1 MNIAVCDDEL
11 VIREQI
17 REMILFQSAGH
28 RVELFGSAEE
38 FLQSEICFDVILMD
52 IQMEGLN
59 GIEAARILRKRGEN
73 TVLIFVTGIKEYV
86 FEAFDVSAFH
96 YLLKPIDGDKFY
108 EVFNMALKE
117 AEKNK
122 EQDYLF
128 IKLKN
133 KKLKIKTEDVLYMES
148 MGRKVEI
155 HLKSESIEIYA
166 KMNDL
171 EEQMGSGFYR
181 CHRGYLVNMAHIAE
195 YENYNIHVSNGETI
209 FMAKE
214 RYNQFVRE
222 YMRYLRNG
230 GTICV

>member
-28 RVELFGSAEE
+28 RVELFCSAEE
-38 FLQSEICFDVILMD
+38 LLQSEICFDVILMD
-52 IQMEGLN
+52 IQMEELN
-59 GIEAARILRKRGEN
+59 GIEAARVLRKRGEN
-73 TVLIFVTGIKEYV
+73 AVLIFVTGIKEYV
-86 FEAFDVSAFH
+86 FEAFDVAAFH
-96 YLLKPIDGDKFY
+96 YLLKPVDGDKFY
-108 EVFNMALKE
+108 EVFNKAVKE

-122 EQDYLF
+122 EQEYLF
-128 IKLKN
+128 IKSKN
-133 KKLKIKTEDVLYMES
+133 KKLKIKTEDILYIES
-148 MGRKVEI
+148 MGRKVEV
-155 HLKSESIEIYA
+155 HLKSEIIEIYA

-171 EEQMGSGFYR
+171 EEQLGNGFYR

-195 YENYNIHVSNGETI
+195 YENYSIRVSNGETI

-222 YMRYLRNG
+222 YMWYLRNG
-230 GTICV
+230 GTVCV

>member
-28 RVELFGSAEE
+28 RVELFCSAEE
-38 FLQSEICFDVILMD
+38 LLQSEICFDVILMD

-59 GIEAARILRKRGEN
+59 GIEAARVLRKRGEN
-73 TVLIFVTGIKEYV
+73 AVLIFVTGIKEYV
-86 FEAFDVSAFH
+86 FEAFDVAAFH
-96 YLLKPIDGDKFY
+96 YLLKPVDGDKFY
-108 EVFNMALKE
+108 EVFNKAVKE

-122 EQDYLF
+122 EQEYLF
-128 IKLKN
+128 IKSKN
-133 KKLKIKTEDVLYMES
+133 KKLKIRTEDILYIES
-148 MGRKVEI
+148 MGRKVEV
-155 HLKSESIEIYA
+155 HLKSEIIEIYA

-171 EEQMGSGFYR
+171 EEQLGNGFYR
-181 CHRGYLVNMAHIAE
+181 CHRGYLVNMAHITE
-195 YENYNIHVSNGETI
+195 YENYSIRVSNGETI

-222 YMRYLRNG
+222 YMWYLRNG
-230 GTICV
+230 GTVCV

>member
-28 RVELFGSAEE
+28 RVELFCSAEE
-38 FLQSEICFDVILMD
+38 LLQSEICFDVILMD

-59 GIEAARILRKRGEN
+59 GIEAARALRKRGEN
-73 TVLIFVTGIKEYV
+73 AVLIFVTGIKEYV
-86 FEAFDVSAFH
+86 FEAFDVAAFH
-96 YLLKPIDGDKFY
+96 YLLKPVDGDKFY
-108 EVFNMALKE
+108 EVFNKAVKE

-122 EQDYLF
+122 EQEYLF
-128 IKLKN
+128 IKSKN
-133 KKLKIKTEDVLYMES
+133 KKLKIKTEDILYIES
-148 MGRKVEI
+148 MGRKVEV
-155 HLKSESIEIYA
+155 HLKSEIIEIYA
-166 KMNDL
+166 RMNDL
-171 EEQMGSGFYR
+171 EEQLGNGFYR

-195 YENYNIHVSNGETI
+195 YENYSIRVSNGETI

-222 YMRYLRNG
+222 YMWYLRNG
-230 GTICV
+230 GTVCV

>member
-17 REMILFQSAGH
+17 REMILFQSVGH
-28 RVELFGSAEE
+28 RVELFCSAEE
-38 FLQSEICFDVILMD
+38 LLQSEICFDVILMD

-73 TVLIFVTGIKEYV
+73 AVLIFVTGIKEYV
-86 FEAFDVSAFH
+86 FEAFDVAAFH
-96 YLLKPIDGDKFY
+96 YLLKPVDGDKFY
-108 EVFNMALKE
+108 EVFNKAVKE

-122 EQDYLF
+122 EQEYLF
-128 IKLKN
+128 IKSKN
-133 KKLKIKTEDVLYMES
+133 KKLKIKTEDILYIES
-148 MGRKVEI
+148 MGRKVEV
-155 HLKSESIEIYA
+155 HLKSEIIEIYA

-171 EEQMGSGFYR
+171 EEQLGNGFYR

-195 YENYNIHVSNGETI
+195 YENYSIRVSNGETI

-222 YMRYLRNG
+222 YMWYLRNG
-230 GTICV
+230 GTVCV

>member
-28 RVELFGSAEE
+28 RVELFCSAEE
-38 FLQSEICFDVILMD
+38 LLQSEICFDVILMD

-73 TVLIFVTGIKEYV
+73 AVLIFVTGIKEYV
-86 FEAFDVSAFH
+86 FEAFDVAAFH
-96 YLLKPIDGDKFY
+96 YLLKPVDGDKFY
-108 EVFNMALKE
+108 EVFNKAVKE

-122 EQDYLF
+122 EQEYLF
-128 IKLKN
+128 IKSKN
-133 KKLKIKTEDVLYMES
+133 KKLKIKTEDILYIES
-148 MGRKVEI
+148 MGRKVEV
-155 HLKSESIEIYA
+155 HLKSEIIEIYA

-171 EEQMGSGFYR
+171 EEQLENGFYR

-195 YENYNIHVSNGETI
+195 YENYSIRVSNGETI

-222 YMRYLRNG
+222 YMWYLRNG
-230 GTICV
+230 GTVCV

>member
-17 REMILFQSAGH
+17 REMILFRSAGH
-28 RVELFGSAEE
+28 RVEPFCSAEE
-38 FLQSEICFDVILMD
+38 LLQSEICFDVILMD

-73 TVLIFVTGIKEYV
+73 AVLIFVTGIKEYV
-86 FEAFDVSAFH
+86 FEAFDVAAFH
-96 YLLKPIDGDKFY
+96 YLLKPVDGDKFY
-108 EVFNMALKE
+108 EVFNKAVKE

-122 EQDYLF
+122 EQEYLF
-128 IKLKN
+128 IKSKN
-133 KKLKIKTEDVLYMES
+133 KKLKIKTEDILYIES
-148 MGRKVEI
+148 MGRKVEV
-155 HLKSESIEIYA
+155 HLKSEIIEIYA

-171 EEQMGSGFYR
+171 EEQLGNGFYR

-195 YENYNIHVSNGETI
+195 YENYSIRVSNGETI

-222 YMRYLRNG
+222 YMWYLRNG
-230 GTICV
+230 GTVCV